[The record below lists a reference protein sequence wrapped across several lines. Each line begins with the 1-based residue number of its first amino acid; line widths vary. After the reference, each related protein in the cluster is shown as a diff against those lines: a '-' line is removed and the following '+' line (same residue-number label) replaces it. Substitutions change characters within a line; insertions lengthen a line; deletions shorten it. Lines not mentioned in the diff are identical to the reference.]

1 MRQAPKLLSLDDYN
15 LISLGYKPVMT
26 RKLPWVIVAGVALTA
41 TNVFSGVI
49 PLYGLS
55 LTNGGPAWATWS
67 YLVIGLMSIAVTLCL
82 SELASAYPTT
92 AGVHHWVYQLGSAK
106 RRAYLSWM
114 VGWFT
119 IVSAVTVTASVAFY
133 FSSVLGQLLLSLHKN
148 SLAPATLVMFHLG
161 VLFAW
166 QTINLMPIRPIGY
179 LSIISGVFMVA
190 LAVALISVMLS
201 LAGIEPSMAQI
212 PFTAAEESRRPER
225 ALPKLMVGSMVSSLL
240 IGLPLVIVLNYGI
253 IKTIRGLL
261 DEPVPGIKIILSTIG
276 NSTGTVFV
284 AFVLTAIF
292 FTGLIR
298 LSTATRTVYSFAR
311 DGGIPHS
318 VYWNHL
324 HPRRKIPQRVSWL
337 VTIACMCCIFPFF
350 WGNSV
355 AFQWVSSLGCIT
367 ANISFVVPLCMRL
380 TREGKLHFIPGHF
393 TLGRFSKPLHILSII
408 WLSFLS
414 LILMFPS
421 TIPVTR
427 NNFNYAPVVLAIL
440 TIIFAISWC
449 KARTDFT
456 GGAKDVSRAS
466 HRMPVRSLEDIYPRK
481 SPSQLSPGLTP
492 RSLSPFHQP
501 PSEET
506 RQRFKTPLDKT
517 AKDGVSA
524 SGHNKVL
531 PEQAAFPRPGY
542 PTPLTPPRRDPIP
555 SPSAPK
561 KQQQH
566 HQRQTSAGGIGTTSR
581 SNPRDQPRGQAP
593 NLTMNTIT
601 SVQSH
606 PDSILGIPLS
616 ESPEMMHRELT
627 VHSPSNSSSPPSS
640 LSPPLLALASTREIA
655 ASGTQSLDNSAGAT
669 AGLFLTRPFGP
680 TITSTNAIVPE
691 ISIAPPT
698 TNSSTIES
706 ARATPRHQS
715 PPSSSILASRMIQKA
730 TTARTAAAGP
740 GDSRVVVVPSQ
751 QTAASETS
759 SHPLSAIGSIFK
771 LGQGLSNMFTSGKP
785 KVTATTNTSPGN
797 NNTNRR
803 RTGKDRAPTPY
814 PSSLV
819 DPTEDSAVSDYAVS
833 MKDDS
838 RPPFSPKTVLRL
850 SPPSP
855 LLPNSQNGNHVKSGS
870 GYGGNG
876 YTIEDIV
883 NNTSI
888 SLAALPSIS
897 QFPTLDGYPLIKS
910 PSTMDFGADV
920 SGGDTATAVAEGLRP
935 SNTASIR
942 PLMLPLSRTPTI
954 QATSQAY
961 THTSSLNDDGY
972 LDGQLVEADE
982 SYENEYHH
990 DYPVI
995 SISSNR
1001 LKALSP
1007 TSGGAGGLFRLPNRD
1022 IGASST
1028 PSLALTPSGGN
1039 NNSGGDMIHSS
1050 SLLTHSTGP
1059 AATPTTVMAPTS
1071 PNHQHN
1077 HHQHSALPHHNH
1089 NQQQHNH
1096 QPSYTER
1103 HDPIERL
1110 LLLKAQQVGTKIDPT
1125 SQQQLESVTNP
1136 ALQFL
1141 QRTRTVANWAQ
1152 EQSRIQEKR
1161 ARHYARIRALKEL
1174 RKRDPTATLSVRSST
1189 GSSFSDFSSLSSF
1202 STSTSSSASA
1212 SGASTS
1218 KFVPQSP
1225 QQHRHQQHQHLIQS
1239 RTTPPPPTSSSS
1251 FSREKLV
1258 INTNFCEG
1266 PSRTSANA
1274 SKMPSFPRH
1283 FASNTNGGVGGL
1295 VIDPTMTMMM
1305 EDIQLDQPTR
1315 LEMLIH
1321 EEDEDEDEEPG
1332 IYIDTDDVLSP
1343 SMEIE
1348 SLGAGV
1354 GRL

>member
-1 MRQAPKLLSLDDYN
+1 
-15 LISLGYKPVMT
+15 
-26 RKLPWVIVAGVALTA
+26 
-41 TNVFSGVI
+41 
-49 PLYGLS
+49 
-55 LTNGGPAWATWS
+55 
-67 YLVIGLMSIAVTLCL
+67 
-82 SELASAYPTT
+82 
-92 AGVHHWVYQLGSAK
+92 
-106 RRAYLSWM
+106 
-114 VGWFT
+114 
-119 IVSAVTVTASVAFY
+119 
-133 FSSVLGQLLLSLHKN
+133 
-148 SLAPATLVMFHLG
+148 
-161 VLFAW
+161 
-166 QTINLMPIRPIGY
+166 
-179 LSIISGVFMVA
+179 
-190 LAVALISVMLS
+190 
-201 LAGIEPSMAQI
+201 
-212 PFTAAEESRRPER
+212 
-225 ALPKLMVGSMVSSLL
+225 
-240 IGLPLVIVLNYGI
+240 
-253 IKTIRGLL
+253 
-261 DEPVPGIKIILSTIG
+261 
-276 NSTGTVFV
+276 
-284 AFVLTAIF
+284 
-292 FTGLIR
+292 
-298 LSTATRTVYSFAR
+298 
-311 DGGIPHS
+311 
-318 VYWNHL
+318 
-324 HPRRKIPQRVSWL
+324 
-337 VTIACMCCIFPFF
+337 
-350 WGNSV
+350 
-355 AFQWVSSLGCIT
+355 
-367 ANISFVVPLCMRL
+367 MRL

-408 WLSFLS
+408 WLSLLS
-414 LILMFPS
+414 LVLMFPS

-427 NNFNYAPVVLAIL
+427 NNFNYAPVVLVIL
-440 TIIFAISWC
+440 TIIFAVSWY

-481 SPSQLSPGLTP
+481 SPLQLSPGLTP

-501 PSEET
+501 PSEEIM
-506 RQRFKTPLDKT
+506 QRFKSPLDKT
-517 AKDGVSA
+517 VKNGVSA

-531 PEQAAFPRPGY
+531 PEQAAFPRPSY
-542 PTPLTPPRRDPIP
+542 PTSLTPPRRDPMP
-555 SPSAPK
+555 SSSASK
-561 KQQQH
+561 KQH
-566 HQRQTSAGGIGTTSR
+566 HHHYQRQVSTGGAGATSR
-581 SNPRDQPRGQAP
+581 SSPRDQPHGQTP

-627 VHSPSNSSSPPSS
+627 VHSPGNSSSSPSS
-640 LSPPLLALASTREIA
+640 PSPPPLALASTRALA
-655 ASGTQSLDNSAGAT
+655 ASGLQSPDSSAGAT
-669 AGLFLTRPFGP
+669 SGLFLTRPFGP
-680 TITSTNAIVPE
+680 TITITDAIVPE

-706 ARATPRHQS
+706 VRATPRHHS
-715 PPSSSILASRMIQKA
+715 PPSSSTLASRAIQKA

-740 GDSRVVVVPSQ
+740 GESRVVVVPSQ
-751 QTAASETS
+751 QAATSETS

-771 LGQGLSNMFTSGKP
+771 LGQGLSNMFASGKT
-785 KVTATTNTSPGN
+785 KVTATMNTNPGN
-797 NNTNRR
+797 NNTNRL

-833 MKDDS
+833 MEDDP
-838 RPPFSPKTVLRL
+838 RLPFSPKSVLKL

-855 LLPNSQNGNHVKSGS
+855 PLPNSQNGSHDRSGS

-876 YTIEDIV
+876 YTVEDIV
-883 NNTSI
+883 NNTNI

-910 PSTMDFGADV
+910 PSTMDFGVDV
-920 SGGDTATAVAEGLRP
+920 SGGDASAVAEGRRQ
-935 SNTASIR
+935 SNTAAIR

-961 THTSSLNDDGY
+961 THISSLNDDGY
-972 LDGQLVEADE
+972 LDGQLAEADE

-995 SISSNR
+995 SISNNR

-1022 IGASST
+1022 IEASSI
-1028 PSLALTPSGGN
+1028 PSLALTPSGGI
-1039 NNSGGDMIHSS
+1039 NNSGGGIIHSS
-1050 SLLTHSTGP
+1050 SLLTYSTGP

-1071 PNHQHN
+1071 PNHQQHY
-1077 HHQHSALPHHNH
+1077 HQHSALHHNHH

-1096 QPSYTER
+1096 QSSYAER

-1110 LLLKAQQVGTKIDPT
+1110 LLLKAQQEGTKIDPT

-1161 ARHYARIRALKEL
+1161 ARHYARTRALKEL
-1174 RKRDPTATLSVRSST
+1174 RKRDPTATLSVRSSS

-1212 SGASTS
+1212 SSASTS

-1225 QQHRHQQHQHLIQS
+1225 QQHRRQQHQHLIQS
-1239 RTTPPPPTSSSS
+1239 RTTPPPTSLSSP
-1251 FSREKLV
+1251 SREKLV
-1258 INTNFCEG
+1258 INTNLSED
-1266 PSRTSANA
+1266 PSRTSAST

-1283 FASNTNGGVGGL
+1283 FASNANGGIGGL

-1321 EEDEDEDEEPG
+1321 EEDEVEDEEPG
-1332 IYIDTDDVLSP
+1332 LYIDTDDVLSP